1 RDQPGR
7 PDDARHQP
15 VRRDGL
21 RPRRRRGP
29 RGPLAAPARAPH
41 RRRARGARGGRPRRG
56 PGPGGAPM
64 TVVLAYAPGEPG
76 TAATRAAARAAVLLG
91 AGVVVVN
98 TTRGDRLVDP
108 RWADH
113 DQLVEVGTI
122 LEEAGVEHEVR
133 HLQSS
138 ALPAEVVLGVAAE
151 VDADLVVV

>member
-1 RDQPGR
+1 
-7 PDDARHQP
+7 
-15 VRRDGL
+15 
-21 RPRRRRGP
+21 
-29 RGPLAAPARAPH
+29 
-41 RRRARGARGGRPRRG
+41 
-56 PGPGGAPM
+56 M
-64 TVVLAYAPGEPG
+64 TVVLAYAPGELG

-91 AGVVVVN
+91 TGVVVVN

-122 LEEAGVEHEVR
+122 LEAAGVEHDVR

-151 VDADLVVV
+151 VDADLVVVGVRHRTPVGKLVLGSTAQQILLGAACPVLAVKPPAR

>member
-1 RDQPGR
+1 
-7 PDDARHQP
+7 
-15 VRRDGL
+15 
-21 RPRRRRGP
+21 
-29 RGPLAAPARAPH
+29 
-41 RRRARGARGGRPRRG
+41 
-56 PGPGGAPM
+56 M
-64 TVVLAYAPGEPG
+64 TVVLAYAPGELG

-91 AGVVVVN
+91 TGVVVVN

-151 VDADLVVV
+151 VDADLVVVGVRHRTPVGKLVLGSTAQQILLGAACPVLAVKPPPR